1 MTQYT
6 VTPEY
11 IAQAAANAHS
21 TATLIEG
28 ELATLRSYVEQLGAG
43 WLGVASSTFQAMMTD
58 YNAYAR
64 MLHDALDAIGS
75 GLQGNY
81 VNYVNMEQENIA
93 QLVPIAGEIPPLNLE
108 PVPTG
113 PAGPGQITNP

>member
-11 IAQAAANAHS
+11 IAQAAVNAHN
-21 TATLIEG
+21 TASLIES
-28 ELATLRSYVEQLGAG
+28 ELATLRVYVEQMGAS
-43 WLGVASSTFQAMMTD
+43 WLGVASSTFQAMMTN

-64 MLHDALDAIGS
+64 MLHDSLDAIGS
-75 GLQGNY
+75 GLQYNF

-93 QLVPIAGEIPPLNLE
+93 QLVPIAGELPPMNLD

-113 PAGPGQITNP
+113 PGQITKP